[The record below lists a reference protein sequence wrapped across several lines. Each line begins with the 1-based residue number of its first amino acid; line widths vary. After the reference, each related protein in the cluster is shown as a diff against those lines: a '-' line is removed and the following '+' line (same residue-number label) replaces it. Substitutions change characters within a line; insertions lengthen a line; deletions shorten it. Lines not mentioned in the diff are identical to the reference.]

1 MMIVPGSVFIPKTAS
16 GGDPYWGN
24 VVLLMHMD
32 DDFSDEKGH
41 TTTTTGAS
49 ISGGRGLFDGNDNVA
64 LEISSDFL
72 TDTTEDFTFEFF
84 VEFSDTS
91 NRYFIGIVAYS
102 SYFFSG
108 SGALSFTQTS
118 SLTLAGVGDLTT
130 GVRYHVAIA
139 RESGTLRGFIDGTMT
154 SSSGG
159 WNYVFGTGSAA
170 ITIGQLGVFPGLN
183 GYLDNVRF
191 TRGVARYTADFTVPS
206 TPFPNS

>member
-1 MMIVPGSVFIPKTAS
+1 MIIVPGSAFLFN

-49 ISGGRGLFDGNDNVA
+49 ISGGRGLFDGNDKVA

-91 NRYFIGIVAYS
+91 NRYPIGIVANS
-102 SYFFSG
+102 AYFFSG
-108 SGALSFTQTS
+108 SGALSFTQASTLS
-118 SLTLAGVGDLTT
+118 LAGVGDLTT
-130 GVRYHVAIA
+130 GVRYHAAIT
-139 RESGTLRGFIDGTMT
+139 REGGTLRGFIDGTKT
-154 SSSGG
+154 AESSS
-159 WNYVFGTGSAA
+159 WNFVFGTDTVA
-170 ITIGQLGVFPGLN
+170 ITLGQLGVFNGLN

-206 TPFPNS
+206 TPLPNY